1 MPTTKPTKTGIKI
14 MKKDNAKNT
23 PFVAAENLGAGLK
36 QLILQELKVAPNT
49 WQKMS
54 EKQQAEVIDRVDA
67 HIRYA
72 SAAAVNTIASGS
84 QTTVN
89 GVIEGIAIKGKTKI
103 TISIEGKNDST
114 ALAELYEAGS
124 GSDCKIILI
133 DNEQYTGGME
143 FVSIPEPNQGALIDP
158 DDGLLWCVVVP
169 IRSGKSIVAA
179 PSAKQAAMLAQR
191 IRAAIIDTDSDM
203 ANMVYAMPW
212 QDNKAAHDRMIKK
225 GDWKRLVE
233 WHKELTEGKIKIEV
247 TGLLSFIPEASNLDD
262 SGAEVSEATQASKS
276 ENKAPEAAKDD
287 NEADKM
293 SKEDK
298 EELRKAKKRAYDK
311 QRRADKKKEGE
322 K

>member
-1 MPTTKPTKTGIKI
+1 
-14 MKKDNAKNT
+14 
-23 PFVAAENLGAGLK
+23 
-36 QLILQELKVAPNT
+36 
-49 WQKMS
+49 MS
-54 EKQQAEVIDRVDA
+54 EKQQAETIDRVDL

-72 SAAAVNTIASGS
+72 AAAAVNTIASGS

-89 GVIEGIAIKGKTKI
+89 GVIDGISIKGKTKI
-103 TISIEGKNDST
+103 TINVEGKNDSA

-124 GSDCKIILI
+124 GSDCKIVLI

-143 FVSIPEPNQGALIDP
+143 FVSIAEPNQGALIDP
-158 DDGLLWCVVVP
+158 DDGLLWCVIVP
-169 IRSGKSIVAA
+169 IRSGKNIVAA
-179 PSAKQAAMLAQR
+179 PSAKQAAMLSQR
-191 IRAAIIDTDSDM
+191 IRAAIIDTNSDM

-233 WHKELTEGKIKIEV
+233 WHKELTEGKVKIEV
-247 TGLLSFIPEASNLDD
+247 TGLLGFVPESSNLDD
-262 SGAEVSEATQASKS
+262 DGLKDCEATQASV
-276 ENKAPEAAKDD
+276 NKNEASAAANDD
-287 NEADKM
+287 NNDGEI

-311 QRRADKKKEGE
+311 ERRSKNKEGE

>member
-1 MPTTKPTKTGIKI
+1 MQ
-14 MKKDNAKNT
+14 KDNASKT

-36 QLILQELKVAPNT
+36 QLIIQELKVAPNT

-54 EKQQAEVIDRVDA
+54 EKQQAETIDRVDL

-72 SAAAVNTIASGS
+72 AAAAVNTIASGS

-89 GVIEGIAIKGKTKI
+89 GVIDGISIKGKTKI
-103 TISIEGKNDST
+103 TINVEGKNDSA

-124 GSDCKIILI
+124 GSDCKIVLI

-143 FVSIPEPNQGALIDP
+143 FVSIAEPNQGDLIDP

-179 PSAKQAAMLAQR
+179 PSAKQATMLSQR
-191 IRAAIIDTDSDM
+191 IRAAIIDINSDM

-233 WHKELTEGKIKIEV
+233 WHKELTEGKVKIEV
-247 TGLLSFIPEASNLDD
+247 TGLLSFLPESSNLDD
-262 SGAEVSEATQASKS
+262 DGFESSEATQDSKS
-276 ENKAPEAAKDD
+276 ENEASDATNDD
-287 NEADKM
+287 NNDGEI
-293 SKEDK
+293 SK

-311 QRRADKKKEGE
+311 ERRSKNKEGD